1 MRLPLVAALL
11 APLPAWAEPP
21 AVVTDIAPVHSL
33 VSQVMAG
40 VAEPTLL
47 LDGVADPHSV
57 SLRPSQARALE
68 NADLVIW
75 VGDALTPWL
84 GRALADLS
92 GAETIA
98 LLDHPATTLRDFVQ
112 VAPEPHEANEDDHL
126 DTHAHDDDHDDD
138 HDDPHAH
145 GDDGVDPHAWLSPD
159 NARGWLG
166 ALAEALA
173 ARDPENAERYTAN
186 AEAAIVDLTRLDARI
201 EAQLEPF
208 AGTEIVTLH
217 DAFGYFADTYRLE
230 VAGSVKAG
238 DGAAPS
244 AAAVD
249 ALQDIVAEHAVSC
262 AFSEPGADT
271 GLLDTIAGE
280 TGLRIGVLDMTGVT
294 LTPGPELYGRM
305 MADLADS
312 VETCLTAD

>member
-112 VAPEPHEANEDDHL
+112 VAPEPHEANEDDHD
-126 DTHAHDDDHDDD
+126 DTHAH
-138 HDDPHAH
+138 
-145 GDDGVDPHAWLSPD
+145 GDEGVDPHAWLSPD

-166 ALAEALA
+166 ALAEVLA
-173 ARDPENAERYTAN
+173 ARVFDAEK
-186 AEAAIVDLTRLDARI
+186 EAYPHVL
-201 EAQLEPF
+201 
-208 AGTEIVTLH
+208 
-217 DAFGYFADTYRLE
+217 
-230 VAGSVKAG
+230 
-238 DGAAPS
+238 
-244 AAAVD
+244 
-249 ALQDIVAEHAVSC
+249 
-262 AFSEPGADT
+262 
-271 GLLDTIAGE
+271 GLLAAGRVKLDGRKVTIG
-280 TGLRIGVLDMTGVT
+280 
-294 LTPGPELYGRM
+294 PGKRGK
-305 MADLADS
+305 
-312 VETCLTAD
+312 